1 MPLHPAMIAFYDYR
15 RMHVLDATLARRF
28 LHGTWH
34 ATRQLEAVAATAGAL
49 DLSELMVLE
58 YAASSDLGP
67 SAIAEALRLPD
78 HTVSRLLGRLEAA
91 GLVERRLD
99 PDDARRRTLSATSDG
114 RAQLA
119 RLHDALQAHFGTLL
133 RAHDADRQRAFAT
146 VLTTIVA
153 AEAPAPPSTEV
164 NGSGATRS
172 ADHPGS
178 GPRRP

>member
-1 MPLHPAMIAFYDYR
+1 MHLHPAMSALYDHR
-15 RMHVLDATLARRF
+15 RMHVFDATLARRF
-28 LHGTWH
+28 LHGAWH

-99 PDDARRRTLSATSDG
+99 PGDARRRTLSATSAG

-133 RAHDADRQRAFAT
+133 HAHDGDRLRSFAT

-153 AEAPAPPSTEV
+153 AEAPAQPSAEV
-164 NGSGATRS
+164 NGSDAAPSDDRRGS
-172 ADHPGS
+172 A
-178 GPRRP
+178 PRRR